1 MFTQGLLRDKNV
13 LVGLLGNKNVL
24 VVYSETRIEY
34 VYSERIIFK

>member
-13 LVGLLGNKNVL
+13 LVGLLRNKNVL